1 MTTFQFILITALAAS
16 VAAYKEY
23 APIRCYHG
31 YSCELPCPEAKLTTN
46 ITAVYWK
53 RCDYTTFICR
63 FVFYLAPTHFTSYN
77 ISNNFYIDEDGI
89 FDEHVNLT
97 IRNTTI
103 EEHKYFYRCSV
114 KGTTYQEGLDVVYLK
129 VLCKYEKCNSSL
141 CH

>member
-31 YSCELPCPEAKLTTN
+31 HSCELPCPEAELTTA

-53 RCDYTTFICR
+53 RCNYTTFVCR
-63 FVFYLAPTHFTSYN
+63 WVFYSAPTYHTRYN
-77 ISNNFYIDEDGI
+77 ISNNFHVDDADI
-89 FDEHVNLT
+89 FNGHLNLT
-97 IRNTTI
+97 IRNATI
-103 EEHKYFYRCSV
+103 EEDKYFYRCSV
-114 KGTTYQEGLDVVYLK
+114 NGATYHDGRDEVYLK